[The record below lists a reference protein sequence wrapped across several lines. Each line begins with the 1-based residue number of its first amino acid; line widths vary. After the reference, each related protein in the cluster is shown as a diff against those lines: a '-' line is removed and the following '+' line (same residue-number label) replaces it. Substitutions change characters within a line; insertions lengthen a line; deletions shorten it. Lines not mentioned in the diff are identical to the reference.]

1 MNRNCK
7 NSFDTII
14 GSASAYKGATAKVLN
29 DFSEKEQQARE
40 NCKMFKDEDGR
51 YKTALESLTAEA
63 RAQLDKKRAEFADA
77 VANETEKLKKE
88 LHSLALERP
97 NPIYADMLRNYADFG
112 VKPTR
117 TEVVALLEVN
127 AGCLAGISMLNSTL
141 ARVGSAFHIDSN
153 DIATL
158 EKDIENLSRLGELA
172 GHYAPNEQ
180 HHAICQVYGG
190 TPRLGANGADTGSSW
205 DSVSLIV
212 QRGSFENAIKSL
224 DEMSKRWS
232 STAPSISQLKSYED
246 SEDATATAAEQ
257 FISDRQSA
265 AANIT
270 QPYDGV
276 EQARNIGKT
285 KAEANAK
292 TAEVLNIYSK

>member
-14 GSASAYKGATAKVLN
+14 GSATAYRSAVAAVL
-29 DFSEKEQQARE
+29 DSFSKKEQQARQDSAQY
-40 NCKMFKDEDGR
+40 KAEDAK
-51 YKTALESLTAEA
+51 YKAALESLTAEA
-63 RAQLDKKRAEFADA
+63 RAQLDKKRAEFTDA
-77 VANETEKLKKE
+77 VVNETEKLKKE

-97 NPIYADMLRNYADFG
+97 NPIYADMLRNYGDFG
-112 VKPTR
+112 VAPTR
-117 TEVVALLEVN
+117 AELQALLEIN
-127 AGCLAGISMLNSTL
+127 AGSMIGISMLNSVL
-141 ARVGSAFHIDSN
+141 ARVGSDFHIDGC

-158 EKDIENLSRLGELA
+158 EKDIQNLSRLGELA
-172 GHYAPNEQ
+172 KNYSPIESHSQLCKLY
-180 HHAICQVYGG
+180 VG

-232 STAPSISQLKSYED
+232 STAPSITQLKDYKDTED
-246 SEDATATAAEQ
+246 TSAAEL
-257 FISDRQSA
+257 FLSDRKDASA
-265 AANIT
+265 HIEKNS
-270 QPYDGV
+270 DGV
-276 EQARNIGKT
+276 EQAKNIGKA

-292 TAEVLNIYSK
+292 SAEVLNIYSK

>member
-14 GSASAYKGATAKVLN
+14 GSATAYRCAVTAAL
-29 DFSEKEQQARE
+29 DSFLEKEQQARE
-40 NCKMFKDEDGR
+40 DSKMFKDESTR

-63 RAQLDKKRAEFADA
+63 RAQLDKKRAEFTDA
-77 VANETEKLKKE
+77 VANEVETLHKEMLSLAAERTNPAYCDLLRCFADFNIQPTKTQIEGLLQMNSGNILGLDMLNNALKKT
-88 LHSLALERP
+88 
-97 NPIYADMLRNYADFG
+97 G
-112 VKPTR
+112 
-117 TEVVALLEVN
+117 
-127 AGCLAGISMLNSTL
+127 STFRIENTGF
-141 ARVGSAFHIDSN
+141 AE
-153 DIATL
+153 L
-158 EKDIENLSRLGELA
+158 EKDLENLSRLGELA
-172 GHYAPNEQ
+172 KNYSPIENHSQLCKLY
-180 HHAICQVYGG
+180 VG

-224 DEMSKRWS
+224 DEMSKRWNN
-232 STAPSISQLKSYED
+232 TAPSISQLKSYED
-246 SEDATATAAEQ
+246 SENATAAEQ

-276 EQARNIGKT
+276 EQARNIGKA
-285 KAEANAK
+285 KAEANSK
-292 TAEVLNIYSK
+292 NAEVLNIYSK

>member
-14 GSASAYKGATAKVLN
+14 GSATAYSGAVAAVL
-29 DFSEKEQQARE
+29 DSFSKKEQQARE
-40 NCKMFKDEDGR
+40 DSKMYKDESSR

-63 RAQLDKKRAEFADA
+63 RAQLDRKREEFTDA

-97 NPIYADMLRNYADFG
+97 NPIYADMLRNYGDFG
-112 VKPTR
+112 VAPTR
-117 TEVVALLEVN
+117 TELQALLEVN
-127 AGCLAGISMLNSTL
+127 AGCLVGFSMLNSVL
-141 ARVGSAFHIDSN
+141 ARVGSDFHIDGC

-158 EKDIENLSRLGELA
+158 EKDIQNLSRLGELA
-172 GHYAPNEQ
+172 VNYSPIESHSQLCKLY
-180 HHAICQVYGG
+180 VG
-190 TPRLGANGADTGSSW
+190 TPRLGANGADTGTVW

-232 STAPSISQLKSYED
+232 STAPSITQLKDYK
-246 SEDATATAAEQ
+246 DAENATAAEL
-257 FISDRQSA
+257 FLSDRKDASA
-265 AANIT
+265 HIEKNSS
-270 QPYDGV
+270 GV
-276 EQARNIGKT
+276 EQARNIGRT
-285 KAEANAK
+285 KAEAETKNA
-292 TAEVLNIYSK
+292 TVMDIYTVR

>member
-14 GSASAYKGATAKVLN
+14 GSASAYRSAIAKVLN
-29 DFSEKEQQARE
+29 DFSVKEQQARADAAQY
-40 NCKMFKDEDGR
+40 KAEDAK
-51 YKTALESLTAEA
+51 YKAALESLTAET
-63 RAQLDKKRAEFADA
+63 RAKLDKKRAEFTDA
-77 VANETEKLKKE
+77 VANEVETLHKEMLSLAAERTNPAYCDLLRCFADFNIQPTKTQIEGLLQMNSGNILGLDMLNNALKKT
-88 LHSLALERP
+88 
-97 NPIYADMLRNYADFG
+97 G
-112 VKPTR
+112 
-117 TEVVALLEVN
+117 
-127 AGCLAGISMLNSTL
+127 STFRIENTGF
-141 ARVGSAFHIDSN
+141 AE
-153 DIATL
+153 L
-158 EKDIENLSRLGELA
+158 EKDLENLSRLGELA
-172 GHYAPNEQ
+172 KNYSPIENHSQLCKLY
-180 HHAICQVYGG
+180 VG

-232 STAPSISQLKSYED
+232 NTAPSISQLKSYED
-246 SEDATATAAEQ
+246 GENATAAER

-270 QPYDGV
+270 QLYDGV

-285 KAEANAK
+285 TAEANAK
-292 TAEVLNIYSK
+292 TAEVLNFYSK

>member
-14 GSASAYKGATAKVLN
+14 GSATAYRSAVAAVL
-29 DFSEKEQQARE
+29 DSFSKKEQQARE
-40 NCKMFKDEDGR
+40 DSKMFKDESTR

-88 LHSLALERP
+88 LHSLVLERP
-97 NPIYADMLRNYADFG
+97 SVIYADMLRNYGDFG
-112 VKPTR
+112 LKPTR
-117 TEVVALLEVN
+117 AEIEALLEVN
-127 AGCLAGISMLNSTL
+127 SGCLVGFSMLNSVL
-141 ARVGSAFHIDSN
+141 ARVGSDFHIDGC

-158 EKDIENLSRLGELA
+158 EKDIQNLSRLGELA
-172 GHYAPNEQ
+172 ENYSPIESHSQLCKLY
-180 HHAICQVYGG
+180 VG
-190 TPRLGANGADTGSSW
+190 TPRLNGRRDTGDTWS
-205 DSVSLIV
+205 SVSLIT
-212 QRGSFENAIKSL
+212 QRAMFESAVKSV
-224 DEMSKRWS
+224 DAMRERWS
-232 STAPSISQLKSYED
+232 NLAPSISQLKSYED
-246 SEDATATAAEQ
+246 SENATAAEQ

-285 KAEANAK
+285 TAEAIAK
-292 TAEVLNIYSK
+292 TVEVLNFYSK